1 MSAQEQWEQLLTP
14 AVMQEKLIT
23 ASLYIT
29 AFELLKESI
38 IGRIRS
44 FYMVG
49 FDPDGDII
57 DEEYGITVLSRNK
70 SQLYSSLSWLT
81 EHEVINKTDLQTFE
95 RIKATRNSLAHKL
108 PSLVMG
114 DADFKHIERFQKILN
129 LLRKIEV
136 WWVINVEIA
145 INPNFDGQEI
155 DETEIFPGPVL
166 TLQMMLEV
174 LSGNEDL
181 LKKYRK
187 SSGTSK
193 SGF

>member
-1 MSAQEQWEQLLTP
+1 
-14 AVMQEKLIT
+14 
-23 ASLYIT
+23 
-29 AFELLKESI
+29 
-38 IGRIRS
+38 
-44 FYMVG
+44 MVG

-136 WWVINVEIA
+136 WWAINVEIA